1 MDGLTEYELEGKL
14 SMKVAYIENGK
25 AQVRQWHRIFS
36 KLYGDRLQITIMRNT
51 GTKEE
56 VRN

>member
-1 MDGLTEYELEGKL
+1 MDGLAEYELEGKL
-14 SMKVAYIENGK
+14 SIKVAYIENGK
-25 AQVRQWHRIFS
+25 AQVRQWHRILA

-56 VRN
+56 VNN